1 MKLEGHKQNV
11 EDICFKEGSADVL
24 CSVGVDRQVLI
35 WDLRAGLEPVIT
47 MKEVHSS
54 DINCVDW
61 CSTNDNLIATGSN
74 DTFVKILDV
83 RRALEY
89 DQNKQQPVVKT
100 LRKHKAQVQTVKFS
114 DFSPQYLAS
123 SGDTLIFWDLK

>member
-1 MKLEGHKQNV
+1 M

-35 WDLRAGLEPVIT
+35 WDLRAGLEPVVT

-61 CSTNDNLIATGSN
+61 CTTNDNLIATGSN

-100 LRKHKAQVQTVKFS
+100 LRKHKAQV
-114 DFSPQYLAS
+114 
-123 SGDTLIFWDLK
+123 